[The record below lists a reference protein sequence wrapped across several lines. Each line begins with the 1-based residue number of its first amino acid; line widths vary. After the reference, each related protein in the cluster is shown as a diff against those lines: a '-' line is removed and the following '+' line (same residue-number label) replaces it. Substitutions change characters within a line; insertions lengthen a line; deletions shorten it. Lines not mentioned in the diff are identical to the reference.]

1 MRQITMAPG
10 GAEAG
15 RWSGARELGGAPL
28 GFTGPAPP
36 EIPERFTH
44 IEPGA
49 FA

>member
-10 GAEAG
+10 CAEAG
-15 RWSGARELGGAPL
+15 RWSGARGLCGAPL
-28 GFTGPAPP
+28 GSASPAPP